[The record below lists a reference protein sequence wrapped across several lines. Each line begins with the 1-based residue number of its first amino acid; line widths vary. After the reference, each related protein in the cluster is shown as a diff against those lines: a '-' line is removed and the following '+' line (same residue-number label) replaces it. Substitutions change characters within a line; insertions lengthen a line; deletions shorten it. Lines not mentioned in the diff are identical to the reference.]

1 MALED
6 RFAAEERDIL
16 RAKTHDQLLV
26 RWVLILGAVPLVG
39 FLRWLG
45 VLTISYESLA
55 LLGGGMSIVNALFW
69 LALRQGKWAPWHFW
83 AGWLVENLAL
93 FGFTAAHGRYGYLMI
108 PYYVSLASTP
118 ALGVPRAGWLALIPT
133 ALLYPVARILGTGWE
148 GETLTAGM
156 VVLETVVVTT
166 VTASMLLAPTAYS
179 RRLRMVRRALASVE
193 QGDFRVSVQA
203 NTRDPMDF
211 LASAVNR
218 VAESLGG
225 VIRGVQGQA
234 HSLAALA
241 EELSATTAQ
250 VQTSAVEVG
259 AIAAEAASEVE
270 REMALIAA
278 GGEALERLAERSHAL
293 RGGAQR
299 AAGEARQLASET
311 DVHVER
317 IAQGARLLGEVGA
330 AYRRSAEAMDHLGGA
345 GERIGGFVSS
355 IRDIAEQTNLLA
367 LNAAIEAARAGEQGR
382 GFAVVADEV
391 RKLAGQSASSAD
403 EVGTAVTETRGA
415 ISRVRAQLEDADLSL
430 ADVGAASEGGRQAL
444 ATMVKGL
451 RGAVDTIERLY
462 GEVEAQSVVVGEL
475 LEAMA
480 HVREIAG
487 ASRARTD
494 QTATAAHQ
502 QGAAMQELASTSE
515 QLAAMATEMSEV
527 AGRFRVA

>member
-1 MALED
+1 
-6 RFAAEERDIL
+6 
-16 RAKTHDQLLV
+16 
-26 RWVLILGAVPLVG
+26 
-39 FLRWLG
+39 
-45 VLTISYESLA
+45 
-55 LLGGGMSIVNALFW
+55 
-69 LALRQGKWAPWHFW
+69 
-83 AGWLVENLAL
+83 
-93 FGFTAAHGRYGYLMI
+93 
-108 PYYVSLASTP
+108 
-118 ALGVPRAGWLALIPT
+118 
-133 ALLYPVARILGTGWE
+133 
-148 GETLTAGM
+148 
-156 VVLETVVVTT
+156 
-166 VTASMLLAPTAYS
+166 
-179 RRLRMVRRALASVE
+179 VRRALASVE
-193 QGDFRVSVQA
+193 QGDFRVSVRA

-211 LASAVNR
+211 LAAAVNR